1 MSYSV
6 SIFVAKVSILEQ
18 HLQMGHTGP
27 KPGYQN
33 PHQNEYR
40 INEEDIYSD
49 KSGDTR
55 RASMP
60 LNRVQVADYTMHS
73 NKRTLHTNCS
83 NLVTGASA
91 SN

>member
-1 MSYSV
+1 
-6 SIFVAKVSILEQ
+6 
-18 HLQMGHTGP
+18 MGHTGP
-27 KPGYQN
+27 RPEYQKA
-33 PHQNEYR
+33 HQNEYR

-49 KSGDTR
+49 KSDTR

-60 LNRVQVADYTMHS
+60 LNRVQPADYTMHS